1 MLWRAIIAGL
11 VVAGVSEL
19 ADRYP
24 RLSAL
29 LLTLPVVS
37 IIAFI
42 AVWTKDHNLDAT
54 TRLARETLV
63 LVPLGQKELVGR
75 RAARLRG
82 KSSSRLGSPS
92 PVPQAEQKACRFGDS
107 WPHSSART
115 MSLFTVV
122 Y

>member
-1 MLWRAIIAGL
+1 MWWRAIIAGL

-63 LVPLGQKELVGR
+63 TTSTCLPTI
-75 RAARLRG
+75 LRG
-82 KSSSRLGSPS
+82 RAVL
-92 PVPQAEQKACRFGDS
+92 
-107 WPHSSART
+107 
-115 MSLFTVV
+115 L
-122 Y
+122 